1 MNFYLELLDRET
13 KKHHENPSI
22 GVVLCKTNV
31 SYGVNPLIISAL
43 WECPPPAAAK
53 KIY

>member
-1 MNFYLELLDRET
+1 MFHCLLL
-13 KKHHENPSI
+13 I
-22 GVVLCKTNV
+22 NV

-53 KIY
+53 RIYETASL